1 MEDTINTERM
11 LENVGRVLNGLVR
24 QNEGAVQSHLESI
37 VSITNN
43 VQKAVAEGDWYS
55 AGWNVKCLTQ
65 ELPQLER
72 ALVALNTLE
81 PLAPV
86 RDFA

>member
-1 MEDTINTERM
+1 MEDTINTEQM

-24 QNEGAVQSHLESI
+24 QNENVVQSYIQSI
-37 VSITNN
+37 ANITSN
-43 VQKAVAEGDWYS
+43 VEKAVARGDWYT

-65 ELPQLER
+65 ELPHLER

-81 PLAPV
+81 PLSPV
-86 RDFA
+86 QDFA

>member
-1 MEDTINTERM
+1 MEDTINAERM

-24 QNEGAVQSHLESI
+24 QNESVVQSYIQSI
-37 VSITNN
+37 VTLTRL
-43 VQKAVAEGDWYS
+43 VEEAVARGDWYS
-55 AGWNVKCLTQ
+55 AGFKAQCLTQ
-65 ELPQLER
+65 ELPHLER

-86 RDFA
+86 RDLA